1 MAIAH
6 KIKSASVRT
15 AVVVIKTGH
24 ELALCP
30 LYAKCDGV
38 LLVEP
43 DGSRSYYPNAACTAQ
58 CLSELVLKARCDRLL
73 CGFIG
78 SAEKEVLRKAGIDIR
93 LGSCACSVDEL
104 LGTFSTLPEA

>member
-1 MAIAH
+1 MAIPR
-6 KIKSASVRT
+6 KIQSAGVRT
-15 AVVVIKTGH
+15 AIVVMKTGH
-24 ELALCP
+24 ALALCP
-30 LYAKCDGV
+30 LFAKCDGI
-38 LLVEP
+38 LLIEP

-58 CLSELVLKARCDRLL
+58 CLSELVLNARCGRLL

-104 LGTFSTLPEA
+104 VGAFATLPEA